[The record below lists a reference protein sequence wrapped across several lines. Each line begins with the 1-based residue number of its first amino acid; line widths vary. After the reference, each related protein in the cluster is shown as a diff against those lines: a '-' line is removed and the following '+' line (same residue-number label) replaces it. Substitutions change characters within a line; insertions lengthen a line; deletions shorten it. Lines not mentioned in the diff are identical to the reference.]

1 MKRILCIQLENWP
14 VQRIRVARPEL
25 ERQALVLDE
34 ARRGSRRVAAC
45 SAEARALGVRVGMPS
60 AEATALVGSTALCRE
75 DYEPSADREAL
86 EALAVWCERFSPLVG
101 LDDALAPDSLLLDV
115 TGLGRLFGGEAS
127 LAERVVGDFASR
139 KLAVR
144 AAVADTIG
152 AAWAMAHFG
161 RVRSRNGLGALAII
175 PPGETST
182 ALRPLPVEALRLP
195 DDVVTLLH
203 QLGIYQ
209 IGQLEPLPRADFTSR
224 FGSRLLERWDQATG
238 RRAEPVPAHPLPPE
252 LHARRSLE
260 HPITRRK
267 TVERLLEQLIAE
279 VARGLVRCGR
289 GVVRLDCRLECPSA
303 ERVDLSVGLF
313 QPTAFP
319 RQLFELARMQLERVW
334 LPGPVSAVSV
344 EAAVTAPLE
353 RRQGGLFEDGGGWRR
368 PHQLAGLVNR
378 LTARLGR
385 NSVLRPRLVSDA
397 QPELAYRYDSLVDVS
412 STRRSRRDGWL
423 RSTPATMSRKRSET
437 ELPPRPLRLLAQPVP
452 LAAVSIMPD
461 GPPIGFHDQGR
472 PQRIVHTW
480 GPERIETGWW
490 RGRPVR
496 RDYYRVETT
505 TGRRYWLFRQ
515 LDDGRWYLHGTF
527 E

>member
-1 MKRILCIQLENWP
+1 M
-14 VQRIRVARPEL
+14 
-25 ERQALVLDE
+25 
-34 ARRGSRRVAAC
+34 
-45 SAEARALGVRVGMPS
+45 GVRVGMPS
-60 AEATALVGSTALCRE
+60 AEATALAGSTALCLE

-101 LDDALAPDSLLLDV
+101 LDDSPTPDSLLLEV
-115 TGLGRLFGGEAS
+115 TGLGHLFGGEAS
-127 LAERVVGDFASR
+127 LAESVVGDFTSR
-139 KLAVR
+139 GLAVR

-152 AAWAMAHFG
+152 AAWAVAHFG
-161 RVRSRNGLGALAII
+161 RQADQQNRRAAWGFAPLNQDRFTSLTQEVRSRKRLSALAII

-252 LHARRSLE
+252 LRARRSLE
-260 HPITRRK
+260 HPTTRRK
-267 TVERLLEQLIAE
+267 AIEFVVEQLIAE
-279 VARGLVRCGR
+279 VARMLVRSGR

-313 QPTAFP
+313 HSAASP
-319 RQLFELARMQLERVW
+319 RHLFELMRMQLERVW

-353 RRQGGLFEDGGGWRR
+353 RRQEGLFDDGGGWRR
-368 PHQLAGLVNR
+368 PYQLAGLVNR
-378 LTARLGR
+378 LAARLGR

-397 QPELAYRYDSLVDVS
+397 QPELAYRYHPLVETS
-412 STRRSRRDGWL
+412 PRKRSRRDGWL
-423 RSTPATMSRKRSET
+423 GSSAASPQRSRGTSRGKPGA
-437 ELPPRPLRLLAQPVP
+437 ELAPRPLRLLAQPVP

-461 GPPIGFHDQGR
+461 GPPLGFHDQGR
-472 PQRIVHTW
+472 
-480 GPERIETGWW
+480 
-490 RGRPVR
+490 VR
-496 RDYYRVETT
+496 RSR
-505 TGRRYWLFRQ
+505 
-515 LDDGRWYLHGTF
+515 
-527 E
+527 